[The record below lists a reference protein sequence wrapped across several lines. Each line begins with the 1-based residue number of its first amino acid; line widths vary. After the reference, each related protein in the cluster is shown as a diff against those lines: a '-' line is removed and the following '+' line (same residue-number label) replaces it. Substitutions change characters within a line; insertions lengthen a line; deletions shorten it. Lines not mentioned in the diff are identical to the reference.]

1 MCLCKQERWALLLT
15 LTSPFQL
22 HFGINNYPHGVEN
35 NNNNKKKS
43 AGEPKSCPAP
53 AGAAPPP
60 SSCHPEH
67 RGSMQGGCLGQLI
80 FFLAL
85 GRALPL
91 SFFFFPIIIPR
102 SPPPLRSWG
111 AAAGPAWPF
120 KGGAARRCL
129 FRAGPCLWGKE
140 VWAGGGPEKQ
150 RPRALHGRGGRGG
163 ALFPR
168 CAPRPPPHAGRGLPR
183 AVRAPPGVTVRGSG
197 EQGGGG
203 GCSPPGYLRFQP
215 CCG

>member
-22 HFGINNYPHGVEN
+22 HFGDNYLSHGVEN
-35 NNNNKKKS
+35 NNKKKCRR
-43 AGEPKSCPAP
+43 AQKLPGSCWSS
-53 AGAAPPP
+53 PP
-60 SSCHPEH
+60 SILLPP
-67 RGSMQGGCLGQLI
+67 RAPGLTAGRLLGPAY
-80 FFLAL
+80 FFSRP
-85 GRALPL
+85 RASSASLL
-91 SFFFFPIIIPR
+91 FFFFPIIIPR

-203 GCSPPGYLRFQP
+203 CSPPGYLRFQP

>member
-22 HFGINNYPHGVEN
+22 HFGDNYLSHGVEN

-67 RGSMQGGCLGQLI
+67 RGSLQGGCLGQLI

-91 SFFFFPIIIPR
+91 SFFFFF
-102 SPPPLRSWG
+102 PLLFLAPLLPSAAGEQLRARPG
-111 AAAGPAWPF
+111 PLKAGRRAAASLGPVPAFGGRKCGPGGGP
-120 KGGAARRCL
+120 KSSGRGLCMAGGGAAGRFSHAALRAPRPM
-129 FRAGPCLWGKE
+129 RAGGC
-140 VWAGGGPEKQ
+140 PE
-150 RPRALHGRGGRGG
+150 P
-163 ALFPR
+163 
-168 CAPRPPPHAGRGLPR
+168 CAPRRG
-183 AVRAPPGVTVRGSG
+183 
-197 EQGGGG
+197 
-203 GCSPPGYLRFQP
+203 
-215 CCG
+215 